1 MTGCSQLG
9 TEMMK
14 TFSKLVAAAGFVV
27 LAAAS
32 PGLASGSGPA
42 PVKNVDY
49 SFEGPFG
56 TFDRGQL
63 QRGYQVYTEVCAACH
78 SMNLLA
84 YRNLGDPGGPEFP
97 EDQVKA
103 FAAFAEVTGGPNDD
117 GEMFERPGIP
127 ADRFKAP
134 FANEKAARA
143 ANDGAYPPDL
153 SLLAKA
159 RAGYHGII
167 TQLITG
173 SGGPE
178 YIYSVLTGYQ
188 EPDEH
193 ATKDAPEGKSYNPYF
208 EAGPWISMAAPLS
221 DDQIEYSD
229 GTAAT
234 ADQMAQDVSAFL
246 MWAAEPKMEARKSLG
261 LRVLIFLLIL
271 GFLVYLTKKKIWRD
285 VEH

>member
-1 MTGCSQLG
+1 
-9 TEMMK
+9 MK
-14 TFSKLVAAAGFVV
+14 TLSKLIAAAGIAVI
-27 LAAAS
+27 AAA
-32 PGLASGSGPA
+32 GPVMA
-42 PVKNVDY
+42 AGDVKPAKDVDF

-63 QRGYQVYTEVCAACH
+63 QRGYQVFTEVCASCH
-78 SMNLLA
+78 SMDLLA

-97 EDQVKA
+97 EAQVKA
-103 FAAFAEVTGGPNDD
+103 FAASVEVADGPNDE

-127 ADRFKAP
+127 ADRIQAP

-153 SLLAKA
+153 TLMAKA

-167 TQLITG
+167 TQLIKG

-188 EPDEH
+188 EPDAH
-193 ATKDAPEGKSYNPYF
+193 AAEDAPEGKSYNPYF
-208 EAGPWISMAAPLS
+208 EAGPWISMAPPLS
-221 DDQIEYSD
+221 DDQVEYSD

-234 ADQMAQDVSAFL
+234 ADQMAKDVSAFL
-246 MWAAEPKMEARKSLG
+246 MWAAEPKMEDRKSLG